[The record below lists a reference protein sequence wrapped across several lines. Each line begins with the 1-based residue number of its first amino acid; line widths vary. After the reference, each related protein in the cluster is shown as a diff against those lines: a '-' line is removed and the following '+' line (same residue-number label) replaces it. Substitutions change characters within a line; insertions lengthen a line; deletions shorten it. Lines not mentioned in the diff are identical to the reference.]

1 MGLDIR
7 LPIGLM
13 FAILGVVLII
23 AGLTLDS
30 SIYSRSLG
38 INVNLWWGVVL
49 GAFGAVMLILGLR
62 GGSAM
67 KPTDESTEGRAIES
81 IEHAEGLEDES
92 LEKE

>member
-30 SIYSRSLG
+30 SVYRRSLG
-38 INVNLWWGVVL
+38 INVNLWWGFVL
-49 GAFGAVMLILGLR
+49 AAFGAGMLILGRR

-67 KPTDESTEGRAIES
+67 KPTDASPEGSAIES
-81 IEHAEGLEDES
+81 IEHAEGLENES
-92 LEKE
+92 EEEK